1 MGFFDKLF
9 CGKTEQEETVKF
21 FGQSK
26 TVLTPIRGKV
36 LAQADIP
43 DETFAQGIL
52 GPGCGIEPTGGTVYA
67 PFDGKVTSIVSTFHA
82 VGLESTDGIEL
93 LIHIGIDTI
102 ALRGSGFT
110 PLVREGQA
118 AKAGTPLLNV
128 DLDAIRAAGLSTE
141 SAVIVTNADDLP
153 KLHII
158 AGGIVST
165 GTPLFKFE
173 LDTKKTSAVGRCLFC
188 YAHAFSGLY
197 CRTRSETRPLKNW
210 MKGPRQNA
218 QMRVPRPTRPPR
230 SQQSRAQKASVK
242 TRQPKYWKC
251 V

>member
-9 CGKTEQEETVKF
+9 GGKHDAAPKFSGEKMTVMAPIDGTVIPLEQ
-21 FGQSK
+21 
-26 TVLTPIRGKV
+26 L
-36 LAQADIP
+36 P
-43 DETFAQGIL
+43 DETFAAAIL
-52 GPGCGIEPTGGTVYA
+52 GPGCGIEPTGDTVYA
-67 PFDGKVTSIVSTFHA
+67 PFDGTITQVASTLHAIGITSD
-82 VGLESTDGIEL
+82 DGIEL
-93 LIHIGIDTI
+93 LIHVGMDTI

-118 AKAGTPLLNV
+118 VKAGTPLLNV

-173 LDTKKTSAVGRCLFC
+173 
-188 YAHAFSGLY
+188 
-197 CRTRSETRPLKNW
+197 
-210 MKGPRQNA
+210 
-218 QMRVPRPTRPPR
+218 
-230 SQQSRAQKASVK
+230 
-242 TRQPKYWKC
+242 
-251 V
+251 

>member
-1 MGFFDKLF
+1 M
-9 CGKTEQEETVKF
+9 
-21 FGQSK
+21 
-26 TVLTPIRGKV
+26 
-36 LAQADIP
+36 
-43 DETFAQGIL
+43 
-52 GPGCGIEPTGGTVYA
+52 
-67 PFDGKVTSIVSTFHA
+67 
-82 VGLESTDGIEL
+82 GLESTEGIEL

-118 AKAGTPLLNV
+118 VKAGTPLLNV
-128 DLDAIRAAGLSTE
+128 DLDAIRAAGRSTE

-173 LDTKKTSAVGRCLFC
+173 QDTKKTSAAGRCLFR

>member
-9 CGKTEQEETVKF
+9 GGKHDAAPKFAGEKMTIMAPIDGTVIPLEQ
-21 FGQSK
+21 
-26 TVLTPIRGKV
+26 
-36 LAQADIP
+36 IP
-43 DETFAQGIL
+43 DETFATAIL
-52 GPGCGIEPTGGTVYA
+52 GPGCGIEPTGDTVYA
-67 PFDGKVTSIVSTFHA
+67 PFDGTITQVASTLHAIGITSD
-82 VGLESTDGIEL
+82 DGIEL
-93 LIHIGIDTI
+93 LIHVGMDTI

-118 AKAGTPLLNV
+118 VKAGTPLLNV

-173 LDTKKTSAVGRCLFC
+173 
-188 YAHAFSGLY
+188 
-197 CRTRSETRPLKNW
+197 
-210 MKGPRQNA
+210 
-218 QMRVPRPTRPPR
+218 
-230 SQQSRAQKASVK
+230 
-242 TRQPKYWKC
+242 
-251 V
+251 